1 MKMPLKSMESL
12 YIMSK
17 KLLEYLYSSGG
28 TRRYHNRP
36 KVDQNVKEH
45 SWGVALTI
53 TILHPNPSANLLKA
67 ATLHDCSEKVYGD
80 FLSPAKIAFPE
91 LRELDKKC
99 NDLFWNDIATDTGIT
114 YPTLTDEEQLWLNF
128 ADMYECYLFAR
139 EEGIEDIIVDGLN
152 RANAIADELRKL
164 GYEI

>member
-1 MKMPLKSMESL
+1 MKMPSKFMESRF
-12 YIMSK
+12 IMSK
-17 KLLEYLYSSGG
+17 ELLEYLYSSGG

-36 KVDQNVKEH
+36 KVNQNVREH

-53 TILHPNPSANLLKA
+53 ITLHPNPSPNLLKTA
-67 ATLHDCSEKVYGD
+67 VLHDCSEKVYGD

-99 NDLFWNDIATDTGIT
+99 NDLFWKDIETKTGVA
-114 YPTLTDEEQLWLNF
+114 YPVLTDEEQLWLNF

-139 EEGIEDIIVDGLN
+139 EEGIEDIIVDGLQ
-152 RANAIADELRKL
+152 RANTLADELRKL
-164 GYEI
+164 GYEL

>member
-1 MKMPLKSMESL
+1 MESR

-36 KVDQNVKEH
+36 KVDQNIKEH

-53 TILHPNPSANLLKA
+53 ITLHPDPSVNLLKA

-80 FLSPAKIAFPE
+80 FLSPAKVAFPE

-99 NDLFWNDIATDTGIT
+99 NDLFWKDIANREGMS
-114 YPTLTDEEQLWLNF
+114 YPELTDEEQLWLDF
-128 ADMYECYLFAR
+128 ADRYECYLFAR
-139 EEGIEDIIVDGLN
+139 EEGIEDIILDALKMTDVL
-152 RANAIADELRKL
+152 ADQLREL
-164 GYEI
+164 GYKL